1 MEENFPKTY
10 WGKLWNSLIE
20 SMYYD
25 EKVVQIDRP
34 KYRDEFIIRIDFT
47 GNKIFALLQADNR
60 SPHEIFFAINRY
72 SEEEILTIQRVIES
86 LVEEGVNT
94 DLSQSQIRITQTLT
108 QRGIPVL
115 PDKEELASTCSC
127 SRTESVCNHHFAVLF
142 QLE

>member
-72 SEEEILTIQRVIES
+72 SEVKHHRKKHQFAHSHENGL
-86 LVEEGVNT
+86 
-94 DLSQSQIRITQTLT
+94 DLENLLQHIHL
-108 QRGIPVL
+108 
-115 PDKEELASTCSC
+115 
-127 SRTESVCNHHFAVLF
+127 H
-142 QLE
+142 

>member
-20 SMYYD
+20 SMYYGD
-25 EKVVQIDRP
+25 KIVQIARP

-60 SPHEIFFAINRY
+60 SPHEIYFEIKRY
-72 SEEEILTIQRVIES
+72 SEEEILTIQRVVES

-94 DLSQSQIRITQTLT
+94 DL
-108 QRGIPVL
+108 
-115 PDKEELASTCSC
+115 
-127 SRTESVCNHHFAVLF
+127 
-142 QLE
+142 

>member
-72 SEEEILTIQRVIES
+72 SEEEILTIQRVVES

-108 QRGIPVL
+108 QRGIPVC
-115 PDKEELASTCSC
+115 PTKK
-127 SRTESVCNHHFAVLF
+127 N
-142 QLE
+142 